1 MVYYRPAIVDCFRF
15 NLIVSKYSKFRH
27 FLFLFVEV
35 LVSDGKFETKKS
47 MSLESSFPGIN
58 PFVTL
63 IVIRNDKNLTSVKV
77 HCCPTNQ
84 LSIILPSDTKMLS

>member
-1 MVYYRPAIVDCFRF
+1 MVYYRLAIIHCFRF
-15 NLIVSKYSKFRH
+15 NLVISKYSKFCH

-47 MSLESSFPGIN
+47 MSLELRFPGIN

-63 IVIRNDKNLTSVKV
+63 ILI
-77 HCCPTNQ
+77 
-84 LSIILPSDTKMLS
+84 

>member
-1 MVYYRPAIVDCFRF
+1 MVYYRLAIVDSFLF
-15 NLIVSKYSKFRH
+15 NLAILKYSKFRN

-47 MSLESSFPGIN
+47 MSLESSFPGTN

-63 IVIRNDKNLTSVKV
+63 ILI
-77 HCCPTNQ
+77 
-84 LSIILPSDTKMLS
+84 